1 MSEYFKKMAFL
12 NFLWFQIFYT
22 FYTVLHRRAL
32 SSLSIPLENTVYFV
46 LLPAGDRTRDH
57 AVPLVCPNGTI
68 FCTQVNAIYVFDVEG
83 EGQWYVDM
91 TSGSGSVG
99 EGDPPNKPD
108 VTVVVNKENFLK
120 VTAFLLFFV
129 IAKNLSSWC
138 QTRHS
143 IFFASLLFHPCQE
156 S

>member
-1 MSEYFKKMAFL
+1 M
-12 NFLWFQIFYT
+12 
-22 FYTVLHRRAL
+22 
-32 SSLSIPLENTVYFV
+32 
-46 LLPAGDRTRDH
+46 
-57 AVPLVCPNGTI
+57 PLVCPNGTV

-83 EGQWYVDM
+83 EGKWYVDM

-129 IAKNLSSWC
+129 IAKNLSS
-138 QTRHS
+138 
-143 IFFASLLFHPCQE
+143 
-156 S
+156 